1 MIHSIVVDTNVLISG
16 YLWKGKTRQVLKL
29 IRSGSYRLL
38 YARQTLDELVRV
50 LSLKFSLDASEIYR
64 IVEDIRAFG
73 KGVNIVSMEC
83 PIAADASDNVFVNLA
98 LDGKA
103 DIIVSGDSH
112 LLQLKKFRGIEII
125 SVAEFLARAS

>member
-16 YLWKGKTRQVLKL
+16 YLWKGKPRHVLKL
-29 IRSGSYRLL
+29 LRSGPYRLL

-73 KGVNIVSMEC
+73 KEVNIASKEC
-83 PIAADASDNVFVNLA
+83 PVSADSSDNVFVNLA

-103 DIIVSGDSH
+103 EIIVSGDSH
-112 LLQLKKFRGIEII
+112 LLRLKKFKGIEII
-125 SVAEFLARAS
+125 SVSEFLARAS